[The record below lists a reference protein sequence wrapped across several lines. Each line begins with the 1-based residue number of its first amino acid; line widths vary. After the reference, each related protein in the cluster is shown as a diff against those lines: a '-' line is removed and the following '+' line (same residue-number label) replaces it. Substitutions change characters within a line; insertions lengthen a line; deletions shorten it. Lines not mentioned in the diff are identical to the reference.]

1 MQGRR
6 FRKEFVI
13 RRLTLSRR
21 RLSCVAVAAALLGLV
36 AVVASAW
43 VVAPRPRDLSVRVE
57 ARPRLSGE
65 RPWPLSAITPNL
77 RDAVIATEDERF
89 YRHHGIDTIGLLRA
103 IPYDIRH
110 LSLRQGA
117 STIPEQ
123 LGKLLYLDGYDHSPW
138 LKLQAVVIALR
149 LEARYT
155 REQILWAYLN
165 SVYLGAGAYG
175 VQAASETYFGR
186 PASRLDLAQAS
197 LLAGLIQ
204 APTAYNPLVAPRAAR
219 SRQVYVLQAMV
230 RNGYVTATEASS
242 ALAAPLALR
251 GKTPLP
257 PITGAN
263 FAARPNLQVGQLV
276 AGLVLIVGGVL
287 LFFLRR
293 LRPLPVWRLA
303 AATAGLVGVL
313 IVFGSYRG
321 A

>member
-1 MQGRR
+1 MAARPSLW
-6 FRKEFVI
+6 KESLI
-13 RRLTLSRR
+13 RRPSLSRR
-21 RLSCVAVAAALLGLV
+21 SLSCVAVTAALLALVGLV
-36 AVVASAW
+36 ASAFLS
-43 VVAPRPRDLSVRVE
+43 APRPSGLSARVE
-57 ARPRLSGE
+57 ARSQLSGE
-65 RPWPLSAITPNL
+65 RPRPLSAITL
-77 RDAVIATEDERF
+77 TMRDAVVATEDERF
-89 YRHHGIDTIGLLRA
+89 YRHHGVDAIGILRA
-103 IPYDIRH
+103 IPYDVSH

-123 LGKLLYLDGYDHSPW
+123 LGKLLYLDGNDHSPW
-138 LKLQAVVIALR
+138 RKLQAAAIALR

-175 VQAASETYFGR
+175 VQAASETYFGQ
-186 PASRLDLAQAS
+186 PASTLNLAQAS

-204 APTAYNPLVAPRAAR
+204 APTAYNPLVAPGAAR
-219 SRQVYVLQAMV
+219 SRQIYVLQAMV

-242 ALAAPLALR
+242 ALAAPLPR
-251 GKTPLP
+251 DRPPLP
-257 PITGAN
+257 PITGTS
-263 FAARPNLQVGQLV
+263 FGARPNLQIGQLV
-276 AGLVLIVGGVL
+276 AGMVLIVGGAL
-287 LFFLRR
+287 LLFLRR